1 MTKMS
6 HQLGRLICCAVLL
19 VCSPLLQS
27 QRVGS
32 SASWKD
38 TLQSRLP
45 LYGHRNWIVVADS
58 AFPVY
63 AEPGIE
69 TIAANA
75 DFASVLKSVAGEI
88 AASRHVRGTV
98 FLDKEIEFVE
108 EQDYP
113 GVTALRR
120 TIATTFPTDQVSS
133 IPHSEAM
140 SRIAQAGTNY
150 RVPFIKTTGRIP
162 YSSVYIRLDCG
173 YMSEEIER
181 KISNAMEAADKQ
193 GSQ

>member
-1 MTKMS
+1 
-6 HQLGRLICCAVLL
+6 
-19 VCSPLLQS
+19 
-27 QRVGS
+27 
-32 SASWKD
+32 
-38 TLQSRLP
+38 
-45 LYGHRNWIVVADS
+45 VVADS